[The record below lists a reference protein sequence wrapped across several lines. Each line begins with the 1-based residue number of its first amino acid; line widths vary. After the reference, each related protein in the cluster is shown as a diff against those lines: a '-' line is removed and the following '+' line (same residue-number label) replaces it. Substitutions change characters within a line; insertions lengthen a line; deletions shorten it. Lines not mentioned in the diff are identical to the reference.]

1 MTTRTSWARHPAWA
15 VGAGALSVAACVS
28 DPVTADRDP
37 SEPTD
42 TSDDGIIIAPGKPN
56 KPNPPKTTP
65 IEVVKQNPVLDV
77 TYPDAQFIYEP
88 PPPQEACA
96 RSEFV
101 AEPLPVDLY
110 IMLDRSGSM
119 NIPMSLPPTIEG
131 DCDVGDPTVSRW
143 CYTLNA
149 LDGFFTSGN
158 VEETGVALQFFPNGN
173 CSDTGPI
180 GHDCCESGACCL
192 GTADAI
198 PAVEL
203 GPLVTNRDELVRAL
217 NEQSPAGVTTPIEA
231 ALRGIVTWTAKNK
244 TSLRSMAG
252 VLITDGEPTGCS
264 NDAGLLSGL
273 VATHLADTGIPTFV
287 LGMDGAKFA
296 PLEQIAKAGGGAAHT
311 DYCPS
316 GIRPC
321 HVYNVGNGD
330 PSAFIQA
337 LEQIK
342 GAVVQ
347 CRFAMPTTNSGVVDP
362 EHLDV
367 VYRHD
372 TGERVLVRVASPE
385 ECVEGGYYFDDN
397 DDPSEVSLCPDT
409 CGQLRSARASEVI
422 LSVDCLGI

>member
-296 PLEQIAKAGGGAAHT
+296 PRTNRQGGRRGSPHRLLSVGDTAV
-311 DYCPS
+311 PRVQRRKR
-316 GIRPC
+316 RP
-321 HVYNVGNGD
+321 
-330 PSAFIQA
+330 
-337 LEQIK
+337 
-342 GAVVQ
+342 
-347 CRFAMPTTNSGVVDP
+347 
-362 EHLDV
+362 
-367 VYRHD
+367 
-372 TGERVLVRVASPE
+372 ERVHSGTGADQG
-385 ECVEGGYYFDDN
+385 CGGSVPFRHAHDELWRRR
-397 DDPSEVSLCPDT
+397 PRAPRRGL
-409 CGQLRSARASEVI
+409 SA
-422 LSVDCLGI
+422 